1 MSKGPSR
8 TYRLKDSE
16 SPPAGLE
23 RIALGRVAD
32 ALDELRGK
40 GSDTFAESVHE
51 ARKDLKKLRSVLRLS
66 REELGDELYRRE
78 NERFRDAGRLLSGA
92 RDAEVKLGTIDVLRE
107 EDGDMPTK
115 KTLRNYIRAL
125 ESERDEHSA
134 DEAELERAATEIEA
148 GGAAIEDWDLE
159 RDSWDLVSPG
169 LTRAYRRGRNRFRDT
184 REDPSVESIHE
195 WRKRVKDLWYHLRIL
210 NPIWPVLLE
219 ETADQA
225 HELSDRL
232 GDHHDLAV
240 LADDA
245 RGRRD
250 RFKSEA
256 DLEALLAAIE
266 RRQAKLLDEA
276 LVLGA
281 RLYAEKPNA
290 FANRLAGYWLAW
302 RTSSGLPA
310 AHG

>member
-8 TYRLKDSE
+8 TYRLQDDE

-23 RIALGRVAD
+23 RVVLGRIAN
-32 ALDELRGK
+32 ALEELRGK

-51 ARKDLKKLRSVLRLS
+51 ARKDLKKVRSVLRLV
-66 REELGDELYRRE
+66 RDELGEELYRRE

-92 RDAEVKLGTIDVLRE
+92 RDAEVKLGTVDALRKR
-107 EDGDMPTK
+107 DGEMPTK
-115 KTLRNYIRAL
+115 KTLRKYIRSL
-125 ESERDEHSA
+125 
-134 DEAELERAATEIEA
+134 EAEREGHVAADKDLDLAASEIED
-148 GGAAIEDWDLE
+148 GAAAIGEWELAE
-159 RDSWDLVSPG
+159 DSWDLVAPG
-169 LTRAYRRGRNRFRDT
+169 LGRAYRRGRNRFRDT
-184 REDPSVESIHE
+184 RQDPSAENVHE

-210 NPIWPVLLE
+210 RPIWPALLE

-225 HELSDRL
+225 HELSDLL

-240 LADDA
+240 LAEDA

-250 RFKSEA
+250 RFESDA

-266 RRQAKLLDEA
+266 RRQAKLLGDS
-276 LVLGA
+276 LTLGD

-290 FANRLAGYWLAW
+290 FVSRLEQYWSAW
-302 RTSSGLPA
+302 RSG
-310 AHG
+310 